1 MQYDKMC
8 AIHAKARPIIA
19 SIFSE
24 KLKGKTQLTQFELR
38 EEAKSVGTWV
48 SRSVGWSMMMMSC
61 VSDLMRLTL
70 HFFSI
75 FAFNF
80 DNGTRNTCSTQLM
93 QAMWLPGMYFIHSD
107 NALT

>member
-48 SRSVGWSMMMMSC
+48 CRSVDDDDVVCIGFDEID
-61 VSDLMRLTL
+61 VT
-70 HFFSI
+70 FF
-75 FAFNF
+75 F
-80 DNGTRNTCSTQLM
+80 
-93 QAMWLPGMYFIHSD
+93 YFCF
-107 NALT
+107 